1 MLATVRTAQIAV
13 RLIIGAL
20 LAALWYGLIGVHRHP
35 GPWFWLEL
43 SAGIGATA
51 IGILVWIFN
60 PLLSRLRT
68 EILTIER
75 ERNQFFRLAE
85 VARRTANAVV
95 VTDTAQRIQWVNDG
109 FTRMTGYELAEC
121 LGRTP
126 AELLQRADA
135 DPVEKNRVRE
145 AMQRAESVT
154 AEFVNYRKNGTSY
167 IARMEIEPMHDARG
181 SLVGYMAIEM
191 DVTAA
196 REAEQLLRSQSER
209 LKLAMSVANLGWSE
223 RDLLTGK
230 IYIDGDRGVLNLD
243 VSHGPMNGAAVS
255 DLYHPDDRAEYQ
267 RSIDLLVTGAASEH
281 RQILRMRRGDGSYR
295 RIDIAR
301 LVSARN
307 DAGAATRIISTY
319 ADITDLTEAR
329 ERAEAAA
336 RAKSDFLANMSHEIR
351 TPLNGVLGMTEL
363 LQSTELCAEQREYLG
378 LLESSAAT
386 LLDLVNDIL
395 DISKIEAG
403 KIELEAA
410 DFDPRALVAQA
421 VDVISVQARSK
432 CLEVAVRFAPDVPAM
447 LCGDAGRLR
456 QILLNLGSNAV
467 KFTPK
472 GQVVF
477 DVTATAQSASQI
489 SLGCSVTDTGI
500 GIDAD
505 AQSRLF
511 VPFTQADSSTTRRY
525 GGTGLGLS
533 ISRELVRLM
542 HGEIGV
548 DSQPDRGS
556 RFWFNVVLGTCA
568 QSVRPPP
575 PALPARASY
584 TLARQVDRGS
594 VLVVEDNAV
603 NQLLIKKLLKR
614 LGFSTEIAGNGV
626 QAIEALR
633 HETYVVVLMDCQ
645 MPIMDGLEATRRIRD
660 VRTGVIDRE
669 VPIIAVTANAMPN
682 DREICLAAGMTDYL
696 SKPVTQKEL
705 CAVLDRVLENCAPAA
720 VQEPGC

>member
-243 VSHGPMNGAAVS
+243 ASHGPMNGAAVS

-267 RSIDLLVTGAASEH
+267 RSIELLVNGAASEH

-432 CLEVAVRFAPDVPAM
+432 CLDVAVRFAPDVPAM
-447 LCGDAGRLR
+447 LRGDAGRLR

-467 KFTPK
+467 KFTPQ

-568 QSVRPPP
+568 QSVRRPP
-575 PALPARASY
+575 PALPARETHS
-584 TLARQVDRGS
+584 LARQVDRGS

-603 NQLLIKKLLKR
+603 NQLLIKKLLER
-614 LGFSTEIAGNGV
+614 LGFRTEIAENGA

-633 HETYVVVLMDCQ
+633 LATYVVVLMDCQ

-660 VRTGVIDRE
+660 VRTGVIDCA

-696 SKPVTQKEL
+696 SKPVTQKDL
-705 CAVLDRVLENCAPAA
+705 SAVLDRVLEKCAPAA